1 MNHINSV
8 AAAHRRWTFAT
19 LAAAVWL
26 TACDDR
32 QPPAFC
38 AVVPD
43 QTVLAG
49 ETTTVKACFDDPDDD
64 VLTYA
69 VASSEP
75 DVATATVSATT
86 VTLAGVAP
94 GTAVVTVSATDA
106 TGLEGKQDFLVVV
119 PNRAPEVVG
128 DIAALELVSGDS
140 ATVGVLAHF
149 TDPDGE
155 DMEFTAASSDGDVV
169 TATVS
174 GAEVEVRAQ
183 ARGLAVVTVT
193 AVDPGGLTG
202 SLQFGVTVS
211 NEAPVAT
218 RPIDSLNMLPGR
230 GTWLIQGYKHFSDP
244 DGHDLEYSSTTSDA
258 QVATT
263 SVDGNLV
270 HVRGVAEGKA
280 TVTVT
285 ARDPGGL
292 TAELPWVLTVGNKP
306 PVVKGQP
313 PDLISSRAEMD
324 SLPFSRYLGDADAGD
339 ELKYLSSS
347 DKPGVATV
355 TTKLNYTLG
364 FFTEITG
371 VSPGE
376 ATVTMTVRD
385 LAGLEARVS
394 FLVTVAAN
402 HPPRITK
409 AIPSQYI
416 ADGDT
421 VTLVLSDY
429 FEDPDGD
436 TLTFTAQTSAQAD
449 YSLSGDT
456 LRLWTTKVGG
466 IGFVRVTARD
476 PSDRT
481 ASQRAPVLKKSS

>member
-1 MNHINSV
+1 M
-8 AAAHRRWTFAT
+8 
-19 LAAAVWL
+19 
-26 TACDDR
+26 
-32 QPPAFC
+32 
-38 AVVPD
+38 
-43 QTVLAG
+43 
-49 ETTTVKACFDDPDDD
+49 
-64 VLTYA
+64 
-69 VASSEP
+69 
-75 DVATATVSATT
+75 
-86 VTLAGVAP
+86 
-94 GTAVVTVSATDA
+94 
-106 TGLEGKQDFLVVV
+106 
-119 PNRAPEVVG
+119 
-128 DIAALELVSGDS
+128 
-140 ATVGVLAHF
+140 
-149 TDPDGE
+149 
-155 DMEFTAASSDGDVV
+155 
-169 TATVS
+169 
-174 GAEVEVRAQ
+174 
-183 ARGLAVVTVT
+183 VTVT

-258 QVATT
+258 
-263 SVDGNLV
+263 SGGHNL
-270 HVRGVAEGKA
+270 RRREPGPREGCSGRQS
-280 TVTVT
+280 VTVT

-313 PDLISSRAEMD
+313 QDLISSRAEMD
-324 SLPFSRYLGDADAGD
+324 SLPLADTWAMPMRVMN
-339 ELKYLSSS
+339 SSTCRQ
-347 DKPGVATV
+347 ATSPAWPPSLPE
-355 TTKLNYTLG
+355 LNYTLG

-456 LRLWTTKVGG
+456 LRLWTTRVGG
-466 IGFVRVTARD
+466 IGQCPGDPWRRD

>member
-1 MNHINSV
+1 MNHLNSV
-8 AAAHRRWTFAT
+8 AVAHRSWTFAA
-19 LAAAVWL
+19 LATAVWL
-26 TACDDR
+26 AACDDR

-38 AVVPD
+38 AEVPD
-43 QTVLAG
+43 QTVLTG
-49 ETTTVKACFDDPDDD
+49 ETTTVKACFDDPDGD

-69 VASSEP
+69 AASSET
-75 DVATATVSATT
+75 DVATATLSETT

-94 GTAVVTVSATDA
+94 GTAVVTVTATDA
-106 TGLEGKQDFLVVV
+106 TGLEGKQDFRVVV
-119 PNRAPEVVG
+119 PNRAPEAVG
-128 DIAALELVSGDS
+128 DIAALDLVSGDS

-155 DMEFTAASSDGDVV
+155 DLEFTATVSDSGVV
-169 TATVS
+169 TGTVS
-174 GAEVEVRAQ
+174 GAEVELRAQ
-183 ARGLAVVTVT
+183 ARGYAVVTV
-193 AVDPGGLTG
+193 AALDPGGLTA

-230 GTWLIQGYKHFSDP
+230 GTWLIQGYKYFSDP
-244 DGHDLEYSSTTSDA
+244 DGHDLEYLSATSDA
-258 QVATT
+258 QVVTT

-270 HVRGVAEGKA
+270 HVGGVANGKA

-324 SLPFSRYLGDADAGD
+324 SVPFSRYLGDADAGD

-347 DKPGVATV
+347 DNPGVATV
-355 TTKLNYTLG
+355 TTELDYILG
-364 FFTEITG
+364 FMTEITG

-385 LAGLEARVS
+385 LAGLEASVS
-394 FLVTVAAN
+394 FLVTVAVN
-402 HPPRITK
+402 RPPKITK
-409 AIPSQYI
+409 KLPSQYI

-436 TLTFTAQTSAQAD
+436 ALTFTAGTSVHVA
-449 YSLSGDT
+449 YSLSGHT
-456 LRLWTTKVGG
+456 LRLWRTKVGG
-466 IGFVRVTARD
+466 VGFVQVAARD

-481 ASQRAPVLKKSS
+481 ASQRAFVLKKDS